1 MEQRSFARYLNVR
14 QAYGASFAPDG
25 NTIAFLT
32 DITGLPQVWRIDAP
46 GAWPEQLTF
55 GADSVRGIAYAPV
68 GDRLLF
74 SRDHDGDERT
84 QLYVLTEQGTTE
96 RALTAQPG
104 VIHTFG
110 DWSHDGRRLAYAS
123 NARDAAH
130 FDVYVRDADGAGEA
144 TPVYVREGSNHVVN
158 WSPADRE
165 LL

>member
-1 MEQRSFARYLNVR
+1 LMEHRSFARYLNVR
-14 QAYGASFAPDG
+14 QAFGASFAPDG
-25 NTIAFLT
+25 DTIAFLT

-55 GADSVRGIAYAPV
+55 GADSVRGICYAPA

-84 QLYVLTEQGTTE
+84 QLHLLTEHGTRE
-96 RALTAQPG
+96 SALTSRPE

-110 DWSHDGRRLAYAS
+110 AWSHDGHRIAYAS

-130 FDVYVRDADGAGEA
+130 FDVYVQDADGTSQA
-144 TPVYVREGSNHVVN
+144 TPVYVREG
-158 WSPADRE
+158 
-165 LL
+165 